1 MRSAA
6 ELLIPLLALAA
17 CSGSGETGNEAA
29 VNRAAAPTE
38 IDVLPADESVGTE
51 SGELAAGVNDPELD
65 EAGSNAIANAP

>member
-1 MRSAA
+1 MRNAA
-6 ELLIPLLALAA
+6 RLLIPLLALAG
-17 CSGSGETGNEAA
+17 CGGDERGKEEAA
-29 VNRAAAPTE
+29 NRAAAPTE